1 MTESSPAALL
11 PAAGSA
17 AAFRST
23 RSAALRRFARHRL
36 ACVGAAVLAVLVA
49 VALCAPVLAPYDP
62 AYIDLAAART
72 GPSAAHWLGTD
83 AVGRDVLS
91 RLIYASRVSMSVG
104 IVSVA
109 FYLTI
114 GLALGLLAGYAGG
127 RVDGA
132 LMRAGDMVMAF
143 PTLILVMV
151 IVALTGPSIW
161 NIMAVIGL
169 LGWPEVAR
177 LVRGIVLTLRSQE
190 FVLAARAAG
199 VRDAA
204 IVVRHI
210 LPNTTGAAMVAAT
223 FGVANAILVEAALS
237 FLGMGVQPPTASWG
251 NMLSDAQSLT
261 ALEYMPWLWVPPGVM
276 ILVATLAVN
285 FLGDGLR
292 DALDPRSQL
301 NRGG

>member
-1 MTESSPAALL
+1 VVLAAL
-11 PAAGSA
+11 
-17 AAFRST
+17 
-23 RSAALRRFARHRL
+23 
-36 ACVGAAVLAVLVA
+36 VV
-49 VALCAPVLAPYDP
+49 VALFAPKIAPYDP
-62 AYIDLAAART
+62 AYIDLALART
-72 GPSAAHWLGTD
+72 GPSAAHWFGTD
-83 AVGRDVLS
+83 TIGRDVLS

-109 FYLTI
+109 FYLAI
-114 GLALGLLAGYAGG
+114 GLALGLLAGYYGG
-127 RVDGA
+127 FVDGV
-132 LMRAGDMVMAF
+132 LMRIGDMVMAF

-177 LVRGIVLTLRSQE
+177 LVRSIVLILRSQE
-190 FVLAARAAG
+190 FVLAARASG
-199 VRDAA
+199 VRDVM
-204 IVVRHI
+204 IIFRHV

-261 ALEYMPWLWVPPGVM
+261 ALEYMPWLWIPPGLM
-276 ILVATLAVN
+276 ILVTTLAVN

>member
-1 MTESSPAALL
+1 M
-11 PAAGSA
+11 
-17 AAFRST
+17 
-23 RSAALRRFARHRL
+23 
-36 ACVGAAVLAVLVA
+36 
-49 VALCAPVLAPYDP
+49 
-62 AYIDLAAART
+62 
-72 GPSAAHWLGTD
+72 
-83 AVGRDVLS
+83 
-91 RLIYASRVSMSVG
+91 
-104 IVSVA
+104 
-109 FYLTI
+109 
-114 GLALGLLAGYAGG
+114 AGYYGG
-127 RVDGA
+127 FVDGA
-132 LMRAGDMVMAF
+132 LMRFGDMVMAF

-151 IVALTGPSIW
+151 IVGITGPSIW

-177 LVRGIVLTLRSQE
+177 LVRSIVLMLRPPE
-190 FVLAARAAG
+190 FVLAARASG
-199 VRDAA
+199 VRDATI
-204 IVVRHI
+204 IVRPV

-261 ALEYMPWLWVPPGVM
+261 ALEFMPWLWIPPGIM
-276 ILVATLAVN
+276 ILVTTLAIN